1 MSSCLQG
8 IQIEYQQHDDPDLSA
23 QGQEGWC
30 AKPNRD
36 TGEVQLGHFRG
47 SAMPLFNQAQE
58 ALQNGR
64 FKEAE
69 TLFRTI
75 ISNDARNFDAL
86 HMLGI
91 ACSENG
97 RLSEAEQFFLAALS
111 IDSHFPPLFHNYGL
125 FLVKQKRYQESID
138 QFDKALTLFKNYGP
152 VYCDRGISLMQLGR
166 LEESLAS
173 HDTAVALGPNIPIAF
188 YNRANTLFMQKR
200 FDSALRDY
208 DKAIALHPNYAGAYC
223 GRGNVFIE
231 LARHDDALA
240 AYDKALAL
248 EPDLENAWLGRGNV
262 FLELGR
268 HDDALAAYDK
278 ALVLEPDLENAWLGR
293 ANVFGHLKRYGD
305 ALAAYDKA
313 LALDPDLEHA
323 WLGRGN
329 VFLELKRY
337 DDALAAYDKALVLEP
352 GLENAWLGR
361 GNLFGELKR
370 YDDAFAAYDKALAL
384 EPKLEAAWFGRGT
397 LFVELGRYD
406 DALAAYDQALALK
419 PDLMSAEGAR
429 LRAKMHLCDWSN
441 FKTECEHLT
450 SSVLAKKT
458 NTDPFTFLA
467 ISSSPGDQLRC
478 ANSWVAGKFAPSRE
492 PVWLGERYTHERIR
506 VAYLS
511 ADFHQHATSCLMAGM
526 FESHD
531 KSRFDIT
538 AISVGPDDDSEMRR
552 RLTRCFEHFV
562 DARALS
568 DEEIVSRIRGLEIDV
583 LIDLKGFTQDART
596 AVFARRPAPIQVN
609 YIGYP
614 GTMGA
619 SYIDYIIAD
628 RTVIPDECRKFYSE
642 KVVVLPDTYQ
652 VNDSRR
658 IISETAVDPAGLGL
672 PSRGFVFCC
681 FNNNYKITPD
691 VFDCWMRILTRV
703 EDSVLWL
710 LRDNATAAE
719 NLKKEASRRGVD
731 GERLVFSGR
740 IPLSEHL
747 ARHKLA
753 DLCLDTAPCN
763 AHTTAS
769 DALWAGVPV
778 LTCAGET
785 FAGRVAASLLRAVGL
800 PELVTTTL
808 DAYQQMA
815 VELATSHERLRIIK
829 SELAK
834 NRLTA
839 PLFDTALYTKHIE
852 AAYRAM
858 YGRYQAGLPPDH
870 IVVPT

>member
-1 MSSCLQG
+1 M
-8 IQIEYQQHDDPDLSA
+8 H
-23 QGQEGWC
+23 
-30 AKPNRD
+30 
-36 TGEVQLGHFRG
+36 
-47 SAMPLFNQAQE
+47 LFNQAQE

-64 FKEAE
+64 FDEAE
-69 TLFRTI
+69 ALFRNI
-75 ISNDARNFDAL
+75 ILNDARNFDAL

-97 RLSEAEQFFLAALS
+97 KLLDAEQFFLAALL

-125 FLVKQKRYQESID
+125 FLAKQRRYQESID

-152 VYCDRGISLMQLGR
+152 VYCDRGISLMELGR

-173 HDTAVALGPNIPIAF
+173 HNTAVALGPGVPMVF
-188 YNRANTLFMQKR
+188 YNRANTLFMQKS

-208 DKAIALHPNYAGAYC
+208 DKAIALHPSYAGAYC
-223 GRGNVFIE
+223 GRGNVFLE
-231 LARHDDALA
+231 LKRHDDALA
-240 AYDKALAL
+240 AYDRALAL
-248 EPDLENAWLGRGNV
+248 
-262 FLELGR
+262 
-268 HDDALAAYDK
+268 K
-278 ALVLEPDLENAWLGR
+278 
-293 ANVFGHLKRYGD
+293 
-305 ALAAYDKA
+305 
-313 LALDPDLEHA
+313 PDLEHA

-329 VFLELKRY
+329 VFLELKRHDDALAAYDEALALKPDLENAWLGRGNLFGQLKRYGDALAAYDEALALEPNLEHAWLGRGNIFLELKRY

-370 YDDAFAAYDKALAL
+370 YDDAFAAYDNALAL
-384 EPKLEAAWFGRGT
+384 KPNLETAWFGRGT
-397 LFVELGRYD
+397 LFIELERYD
-406 DALAAYDQALALK
+406 DAFAAYNRALALK
-419 PDLMSAEGAR
+419 PDLISAEGAR

-441 FKTECEHLT
+441 FKAECEHLT
-450 SSVLAKKT
+450 SSVSAKKT

-467 ISSSPGDQLRC
+467 ISSSPEDQLQC
-478 ANSWVAGKFAPSRE
+478 ANLWVAEKFAPSQN
-492 PVWLGERYTHERIR
+492 PVWLGERYIHDRIR
-506 VAYLS
+506 VAYMS
-511 ADFHQHATSCLMAGM
+511 ADFHQHATACLMAGM

-531 KSRFDIT
+531 KSRFEIT
-538 AISVGPDDDSEMRR
+538 AISIGPDDNSEMRR
-552 RLTRCFEHFV
+552 RLRHCFEHFV

-568 DEEIVSRIRGLEIDV
+568 DEEIVSRIRGLEIDI
-583 LIDLKGFTQDART
+583 LIDLKGFTRDART
-596 AVFARRPAPIQVN
+596 NVFARRPAPIQVN

-642 KVVVLPDTYQ
+642 KIVVMPNTYQ

-658 IISETAVDPAGLGL
+658 IISDNTVNPADLGL

-691 VFDCWMRILTRV
+691 LFDCWMRILARV
-703 EDSVLWL
+703 EGSVLWL
-710 LRDNATAAE
+710 LQDNVFAAE
-719 NLKKEASRRGVD
+719 NLRKEASRRGVD

-740 IPLSEHL
+740 IPLPEHL

-753 DLCLDTAPCN
+753 DLCLDTVPCN

-815 VELATSHERLRIIK
+815 VELATSHERLQIIK
-829 SELAK
+829 GELAK
-834 NRLTA
+834 NRLRA
-839 PLFDTALYTKHIE
+839 PLFNTALYTKHIE

-858 YGRYQAGLPPDH
+858 YECYQAGLPPDH
-870 IVVPT
+870 IVVPS

>member
-1 MSSCLQG
+1 M
-8 IQIEYQQHDDPDLSA
+8 H
-23 QGQEGWC
+23 
-30 AKPNRD
+30 
-36 TGEVQLGHFRG
+36 
-47 SAMPLFNQAQE
+47 LFNQAQE

-64 FKEAE
+64 FDEAE
-69 TLFRTI
+69 ALFRI
-75 ISNDARNFDAL
+75 IILNDARNFDAL

-97 RLSEAEQFFLAALS
+97 KLLDAEQFFLAALL

-125 FLVKQKRYQESID
+125 FLAKQRRYQESID
-138 QFDKALTLFKNYGP
+138 QFAKALKLFKNYGP
-152 VYCDRGISLMQLGR
+152 VYCDRGISLMELGR

-173 HDTAVALGPNIPIAF
+173 HNTAVALGPGVPMVF
-188 YNRANTLFMQKR
+188 YNRANTLFMQKS

-208 DKAIALHPNYAGAYC
+208 DKAIALHPSYAGAYC
-223 GRGNVFIE
+223 GRGNVFLE
-231 LARHDDALA
+231 LKRHDDALA
-240 AYDKALAL
+240 AYDRALAL
-248 EPDLENAWLGRGNV
+248 E
-262 FLELGR
+262 
-268 HDDALAAYDK
+268 
-278 ALVLEPDLENAWLGR
+278 
-293 ANVFGHLKRYGD
+293 
-305 ALAAYDKA
+305 
-313 LALDPDLEHA
+313 PDLEHA

-329 VFLELKRY
+329 VFLELKRHDDALAAYDEALALKPDLENAWLGRGNLFGQLKRYGDALAAYDEALALEPNLEHAWLGRGNIFLELKRY

-370 YDDAFAAYDKALAL
+370 YDDAFAAYDNALAL
-384 EPKLEAAWFGRGT
+384 KPNLETAWFGRGT
-397 LFVELGRYD
+397 LFIELERYD
-406 DALAAYDQALALK
+406 DAFAAYSRALALK
-419 PDLMSAEGAR
+419 PDLISAEGAR

-441 FKTECEHLT
+441 FKAECEHLT

-467 ISSSPGDQLRC
+467 ISSSPEDQLQC
-478 ANSWVAGKFAPSRE
+478 ANLWVAEKFAPSQNR
-492 PVWLGERYTHERIR
+492 VWLGERYIHDRIR
-506 VAYLS
+506 VAYMS
-511 ADFHQHATSCLMAGM
+511 ADFHQHATACLMAGM

-531 KSRFDIT
+531 KSRFEIT
-538 AISVGPDDDSEMRR
+538 AISIGLDDNSEMRR
-552 RLTRCFEHFV
+552 RLKHCFENFV

-568 DEEIVSRIRGLEIDV
+568 DEEIVSHIRGLEIDI
-583 LIDLKGFTQDART
+583 LIDLKGFTRDART
-596 AVFARRPAPIQVN
+596 NVFARRPAPIQVN

-642 KVVVLPDTYQ
+642 KIVVMPNTYQ
-652 VNDSRR
+652 VNDNRR
-658 IISETAVDPAGLGL
+658 IISDNTVNPADLGL
-672 PSRGFVFCC
+672 PSRRFVFCC

-691 VFDCWMRILTRV
+691 LFDCWMRILARV
-703 EDSVLWL
+703 EGSMLWL
-710 LRDNATAAE
+710 LQGNVFAAE

-740 IPLSEHL
+740 IPLPEHL

>member
-1 MSSCLQG
+1 M
-8 IQIEYQQHDDPDLSA
+8 A
-23 QGQEGWC
+23 F
-30 AKPNRD
+30 K
-36 TGEVQLGHFRG
+36 G
-47 SAMPLFNQAQE
+47 STMPLFNQAQE

-69 TLFRTI
+69 ALFRKI
-75 ISNDARNFDAL
+75 ILNDARNFDAL

-97 RLSEAEQFFLAALS
+97 KISEAEQFFLAALS
-111 IDSHFPPLFHNYGL
+111 IDPHFPPLFHNYGL

-138 QFDKALTLFKNYGP
+138 QFDKALTLFNNYGP
-152 VYCDRGISLMQLGR
+152 VYCDRGISLMELGR

-173 HDTAVALGPNIPIAF
+173 HNTAVALGPNAPIVL
-188 YNRANTLFMQKR
+188 YNRANTLFMQKN

-223 GRGNVFIE
+223 GRGNVFLE
-231 LARHDDALA
+231 LRRHDDALA
-240 AYDKALAL
+240 AYDQALAL
-248 EPDLENAWLGRGNV
+248 KPDLENAWLGRGNV
-262 FLELGR
+262 FLELKR

-278 ALVLEPDLENAWLGR
+278 ALALKPDLEHAWLGHG
-293 ANVFGHLKRYGD
+293 NVFGQLKRYGD

-313 LALDPDLEHA
+313 LALKPDLEHA

-329 VFLELKRY
+329 IFLELKRY
-337 DDALAAYDKALVLEP
+337 DDARAAYDKALVLKP
-352 GLENAWLGR
+352 DLENAWLGR
-361 GNLFGELKR
+361 GNLFGQLKR

-384 EPKLEAAWFGRGT
+384 KPDLETAWFGRGT
-397 LFVELGRYD
+397 LFSELERYD
-406 DALAAYDQALALK
+406 DAFAAYDQALALK
-419 PDLMSAEGAR
+419 PDLISAEGAR

-441 FKTECEHLT
+441 FKTECEHLI
-450 SSVLAKKT
+450 SSVSAKKT

-467 ISSSPGDQLRC
+467 ISSSPEDQLQC
-478 ANSWVAGKFAPSRE
+478 ANLWIAERFAPSQN

-506 VAYLS
+506 VAYMS
-511 ADFHQHATSCLMAGM
+511 ADFHQHATSSLMAGM

-538 AISVGPDDDSEMRR
+538 AISIGPDDNSEMRG
-552 RLTRCFEHFV
+552 RLTRSFERFV
-562 DARALS
+562 DARTLS
-568 DEEIVSRIRGLEIDV
+568 DEEIVSRIRGLEIDI

-596 AVFARRPAPIQVN
+596 NVFACRPAPIQVN

-628 RTVIPDECRKFYSE
+628 RTVIPAECRKFYLE

-658 IISETAVDPAGLGL
+658 IISDKEVSRASLGL

-691 VFDCWMRILTRV
+691 LFGCWMRILTRV
-703 EDSVLWL
+703 EGSVLWL
-710 LRDNATAAE
+710 LRDNVFAAG
-719 NLKKEASRRGVD
+719 NLKKEALRRGVD
-731 GERLVFSGR
+731 GERLVFAGR
-740 IPLSEHL
+740 IPLPEHL

-753 DLCLDTAPCN
+753 DLCLDTVPCN

-778 LTCAGET
+778 LTYAGET

-815 VELATSHERLRIIK
+815 VELGTSYEMLQIIKTELAENRLR
-829 SELAK
+829 
-834 NRLTA
+834 A

-852 AAYRAM
+852 TAYRAM
-858 YGRYQAGLPPDH
+858 YERYQAGLPPDH
-870 IVVPT
+870 IVVPS